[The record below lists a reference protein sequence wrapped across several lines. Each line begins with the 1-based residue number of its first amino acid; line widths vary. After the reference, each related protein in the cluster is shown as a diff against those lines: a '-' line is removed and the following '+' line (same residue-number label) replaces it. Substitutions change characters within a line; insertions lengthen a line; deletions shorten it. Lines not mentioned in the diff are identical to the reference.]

1 MITTFHWKKAALILS
16 SILLILVFLP
26 NKPIDPWNLI
36 NLKKITT
43 IIFTLSLL
51 QLAGSFLMYKLGHTI
66 GAILSG
72 FLGGLASSTATTA
85 SLAQQS
91 RTLRT
96 TQTDCCSGETLTFL
110 AATLAMLFECILI
123 TTFGSGFFRPS
134 FLIIFSGPSLY
145 VLYSIWNISRSTLKT
160 KTDIDTIQFEI
171 QPILKLTA
179 FIVIILSLSKLIQR
193 FIGDSALLA
202 LTFVVSL
209 FEVHGTVIANMELL
223 DTGIFSIQFLGSL
236 LCVSISATFVSKLIL
251 VRSLGSAQLTQKIFQ
266 HTSFLFLSLL
276 ASWLLFILN
285 QQQRF

>member
-16 SILLILVFLP
+16 SLVLILVFLP
-26 NKPIDPWNLI
+26 NQPIDPWNLI

-51 QLAGSFLMYKLGHTI
+51 QLAGSFLMYKLGHTT

-96 TQTDCCSGETLTFL
+96 TATGKYSGEILTFL

-145 VLYSIWNISRSTLKT
+145 ILYSIWNISRNILKT

-209 FEVHGTVIANMELL
+209 FEVHGSLIANMELL
-223 DTGIFSIQFLGSL
+223 DTGIFSIHFLGTL
-236 LCVSISATFVSKLIL
+236 LCISISATFISKLVL
-251 VRSLGSAQLTQKIFQ
+251 VRSLGSAQLTHKIFQ
-266 HTSFLFLSLL
+266 HTLFLFLSLL
-276 ASWLLFILN
+276 ASWLLFILH
-285 QQQRF
+285 Q